1 MCAGSVAKLLALAGQ
16 IHCRFARRRSTRRSR
31 LPADLLIYGADLGF
45 STGQGSGFGPGHTG
59 PITSGY
65 PVVLRLSV
73 FVVFGGFSQCN
84 RQPEAFSHRRGGG
97 DSPRCADNWSDG
109 HQDPLRVFES

>member
-1 MCAGSVAKLLALAGQ
+1 MCAGSVAKLLALARP
-16 IHCRFARRRSTRRSR
+16 IHQRVRRPRSTQRSH
-31 LPADLLIYGADLGF
+31 LPADLLIYWADLGF
-45 STGQGSGFGPGHTG
+45 STGQISGFGPGHTG

-73 FVVFGGFSQCN
+73 FVVFGGFSQGN

-97 DSPRCADNWSDG
+97 DSPCCADNWGDG
-109 HQDPLRVFES
+109 HQDPLCVFES